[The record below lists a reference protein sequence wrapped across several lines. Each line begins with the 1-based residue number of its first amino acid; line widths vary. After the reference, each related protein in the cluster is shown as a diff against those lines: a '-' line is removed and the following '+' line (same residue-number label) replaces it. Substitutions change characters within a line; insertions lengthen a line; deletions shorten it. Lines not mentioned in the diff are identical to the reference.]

1 MSGKYDAYK
10 DEKDEDLLRRL
21 RSGES
26 EIADYLVDKYKY
38 LVRQKARPLYL
49 AGGDQEDLIQ
59 EGMIGLFKAV
69 QDYDGQQGASFF
81 SFSRLCINRQM
92 YSAIAASRRKKH
104 SPLNTYVSFYE
115 DHEESAPL
123 IETMPAGQESSP
135 EELFVSREYAELIES
150 RLEESLSDLEKR
162 VLYLHLRGTD
172 YKTIARL
179 LDKSPKTVDNA
190 LQRIK
195 AKTAK
200 ILEREKE

>member
-1 MSGKYDAYK
+1 M
-10 DEKDEDLLRRL
+10 
-21 RSGES
+21 
-26 EIADYLVDKYKY
+26 
-38 LVRQKARPLYL
+38 
-49 AGGDQEDLIQ
+49 
-59 EGMIGLFKAV
+59 
-69 QDYDGQQGASFF
+69 
-81 SFSRLCINRQM
+81 
-92 YSAIAASRRKKH
+92 
-104 SPLNTYVSFYE
+104 NTYVSFYE

>member
-1 MSGKYDAYK
+1 MPNYGQMADEELIRRYREGDRDALDHIMEKYK
-10 DEKDEDLLRRL
+10 DQVRKEANAMYLLG
-21 RSGES
+21 GEN
-26 EIADYLVDKYKY
+26 
-38 LVRQKARPLYL
+38 
-49 AGGDQEDLIQ
+49 EDLIQ

-92 YSAIAASRRKKH
+92 YSAIEASRRKKH